1 MKHKVKVVMLPT
13 KDASVICGV
22 TELEYRG
29 VEPQIDSLQNQH
41 LYITVSQD
49 VEAIKEGDWFFANQL
64 PHQCLEVIKDSNY
77 PYRCVNSISGIEE
90 CHSKHWEKIIA
101 TTDPKLLKEHDD
113 SVPIP
118 RMRDTGIAQ
127 LQQSFIREFV
137 VNPDGEWEV
146 EYVYGVD
153 ILDEYNK
160 EVDYTGSS
168 CIDLQDGLELKL
180 NKDST
185 VNITSVK
192 EKMYSK
198 EEMYL
203 SAANVVNEI
212 AANRGNS
219 NWNMK
224 VTPKMIVDD
233 WIKETL

>member
-1 MKHKVKVVMLPT
+1 MKHKIQVVMLPT
-13 KDASVICGV
+13 EDRTSKIWFDNDIKEFILFDTIGV
-22 TELEYRG
+22 MNCT
-29 VEPQIDSLQNQH
+29 SQH
-41 LYITVSQD
+41 LYITISPD
-49 VEAIKEGDWFFANQL
+49 VEPIKEGDWYLNKYNR
-64 PHQCLEVIKDSNY
+64 V
-77 PYRCVNSISGIEE
+77 SIRVTGKKAKETDR
-90 CHSKHWEKIIA
+90 KIIS
-101 TTDPKLLKEHDD
+101 TTNPKLLKEHDD

-146 EYVYGVD
+146 EYVYDVD

>member
-1 MKHKVKVVMLPT
+1 MLPT
-13 KDASVICGV
+13 EDRTSKIWFDNDTKKLLFDPIGV
-22 TELEYRG
+22 MNCT
-29 VEPQIDSLQNQH
+29 SQH
-41 LYITVSQD
+41 LYITISPD
-49 VEAIKEGDWFFANQL
+49 VEPIKEGDWYLNKYNR
-64 PHQCLEVIKDSNY
+64 V
-77 PYRCVNSISGIEE
+77 SIRVTGKKAKETDR
-90 CHSKHWEKIIA
+90 KIIS
-101 TTDPKLLKEHDD
+101 TTNPKLLKEHDD

-146 EYVYGVD
+146 EYVYDVD

>member
-1 MKHKVKVVMLPT
+1 MKHKIQVVMLPT
-13 KDASVICGV
+13 EDRTSKIWFDNDTKKFILFDTIGV
-22 TELEYRG
+22 MNCT
-29 VEPQIDSLQNQH
+29 SQH
-41 LYITVSQD
+41 LYITISPD
-49 VEAIKEGDWFFANQL
+49 VEPIKEGDWYLNKYNR
-64 PHQCLEVIKDSNY
+64 V
-77 PYRCVNSISGIEE
+77 SIRVTGKKAKETDR
-90 CHSKHWEKIIA
+90 KIIS
-101 TTDPKLLKEHDD
+101 TTNPKLLKEHDD

-146 EYVYGVD
+146 EYVYDVD

>member
-1 MKHKVKVVMLPT
+1 MLPT
-13 KDASVICGV
+13 EDRTSKIWFDNDIKEFILFDTIGV
-22 TELEYRG
+22 MNCT
-29 VEPQIDSLQNQH
+29 SQH
-41 LYITVSQD
+41 LYITISPD
-49 VEAIKEGDWFFANQL
+49 VEPIKEGDWYLNKYNR
-64 PHQCLEVIKDSNY
+64 V
-77 PYRCVNSISGIEE
+77 SIRVTGKKAKETDR
-90 CHSKHWEKIIA
+90 KIIS
-101 TTDPKLLKEHDD
+101 TTNPKLLKEHDD

-146 EYVYGVD
+146 EYVYDVD